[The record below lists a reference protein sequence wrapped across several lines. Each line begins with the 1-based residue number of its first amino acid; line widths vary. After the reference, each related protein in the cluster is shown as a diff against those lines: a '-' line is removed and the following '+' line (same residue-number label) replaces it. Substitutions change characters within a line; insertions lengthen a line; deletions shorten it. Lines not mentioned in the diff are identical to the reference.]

1 MDKQI
6 EHVKQLC
13 LEAGRSSVRTL
24 HATHSF
30 EKSISVKVLLNKTG
44 QMYLRIAS
52 GTLAGKQNT
61 LVGVRGIGVEV
72 FFVTDEELER
82 QFSSEAEIDPALA
95 ARALL
100 RIGTRSKITSEARES
115 LEWIAA

>member
-1 MDKQI
+1 M
-6 EHVKQLC
+6 
-13 LEAGRSSVRTL
+13 T
-24 HATHSF
+24 
-30 EKSISVKVLLNKTG
+30 VLLNKTG

-52 GTLAGKQNT
+52 GVLEGRQNT
-61 LVGVRGIGVEV
+61 LVGVHGIGVAI
-72 FFVTDEELER
+72 FFVTNEELEQ
-82 QFSSEAEIDPALA
+82 QFPSEAEIDPSLA